1 MEQQQTQREMQRVQQ
16 QETERQSIPR
26 KLTQRM
32 GYALLTQAIL
42 AGQSIWDL
50 PREGLEDLARQ
61 VGNSGM
67 IALSGMYGPQPVLA
81 DVSDVT
87 WEGDTSPFPVPEALR
102 CETVTPPLLVGAWPN
117 QASDPA
123 VLN

>member
-1 MEQQQTQREMQRVQQ
+1 MEQQQTRQEMQRAQQ

-26 KLTQRM
+26 RQTQRM

-50 PREGLEDLARQ
+50 PPEGLEELARQ
-61 VGNSGM
+61 AGNSGM
-67 IALSGMYGPQPVLA
+67 IAMSGMYGSQPVLA
-81 DVSDVT
+81 GITDVT
-87 WEGDTSPFPVPEALR
+87 RTGDTAPFPVPEALS
-102 CETVTPPLLVGAWPN
+102 CETVSAPSLEGGWPA

-123 VLN
+123 ALN